1 MLRHSVTF
9 GAGFNFRIVY
19 DLRRPHS
26 VPSFISPDWP
36 AHSRVCAFSTT
47 RAGGASRGPYA
58 SFNLGD
64 HVGDDPA
71 TVAQNRELLRAAFQ
85 LPGEPSWLRQVH
97 GIQVVDAAQ
106 ADAPREADGA
116 WSAQPGVVC
125 AVLTA
130 DCLPVLLCDRA
141 GTQVAALH
149 AGWRGLAAGVIEQGV
164 GSLTAAP
171 EDLLAWLGP
180 AIGPHAYEVGP
191 DVKAAFTQRNPSAE
205 IGFAPRGDGRYLAD
219 VYALA
224 RLRLT
229 DLGVTNIYGGGFCTF
244 TDRDRFFSFRRDG
257 VCGRMASLI
266 WLE

>member
-1 MLRHSVTF
+1 M
-9 GAGFNFRIVY
+9 
-19 DLRRPHS
+19 
-26 VPSFISPDWP
+26 PSFISPDWP
-36 AHSRVCAFSTT
+36 ASARVRAFSAT

-71 TVAQNRELLRAAFQ
+71 AVGRNRELLRTALN
-85 LPGEPSWLRQVH
+85 LPSEPVWLRQVH
-97 GIQVVDAAQ
+97 GLRVVDAAQ
-106 ADAPREADGA
+106 AGAPREADGA

-130 DCLPVLLCDRA
+130 DCLPVLLCDRV

-149 AGWRGLAAGVIEQGV
+149 AGWRGLAAGVIEQAV
-164 GSLTAAP
+164 SSFNSAP

-180 AIGPHAYEVGP
+180 AIGPQSYEVGP
-191 DVKAAFTQRNPSAE
+191 DVKAAFTQQDPSAE

-229 DLGVTNIYGGGFCTF
+229 DLGITQIYGGGFCTY

-257 VCGRMASLI
+257 VCGRMVSLI